1 MFTLPKSNIEL
12 RRRNPGKPSI
22 PRRVVYV
29 TEHLKAT
36 YSAITPSYTILTMAP
51 TTPTSFHKFPDLA
64 RELQNLIWKFAAR
77 KPKVLTLMVPWD
89 ESDHFELIQC
99 RSGLETACRASRHF
113 AVQPQARHQLP
124 LKHKIKYF
132 VPAVDT
138 IRIDVFALDGELN
151 STLQKISKLGIESLG
166 LPCGHG
172 KPTGILFS
180 GSHAKWFTGLKEI
193 VVIMGRTRWC
203 GEQELVA
210 VNDTNFNWN
219 PSLVKWALDYVD
231 FLRADMEKVSKKWKT
246 YQRKRVRQGKSSSDW
261 AVPSVRIAW
270 MIPMDDKFLYAL

>member
-1 MFTLPKSNIEL
+1 
-12 RRRNPGKPSI
+12 
-22 PRRVVYV
+22 
-29 TEHLKAT
+29 
-36 YSAITPSYTILTMAP
+36 MAP

-89 ESDHFELIQC
+89 KSDNFELIQC
-99 RSGLETACRASRHF
+99 RSGLETACRGSRQF
-113 AVQPQARHQLP
+113 AVQPQARRQLP

-138 IRIDVFALDGELN
+138 IRIDIFLFAIGGELN
-151 STLQKISKLGIESLG
+151 PTLRKISKLGIESLG
-166 LPCGHG
+166 LPCGQG
-172 KPTGILFS
+172 KPTGIPFS

-219 PSLVKWALDYVD
+219 PPLVKWALDYVD
-231 FLRADMEKVSKKWKT
+231 FLRADMEKVSKKWKK
-246 YQRKRVRQGKSSSDW
+246 YQRKRVRQGKSSPDW
-261 AVPSVRIAW
+261 VVPSVRIAW
-270 MIPMDDKFLYAL
+270 MMPMDDKFLYAL

>member
-1 MFTLPKSNIEL
+1 
-12 RRRNPGKPSI
+12 
-22 PRRVVYV
+22 
-29 TEHLKAT
+29 
-36 YSAITPSYTILTMAP
+36 MAAL
-51 TTPTSFHKFPDLA
+51 TSFHKFPDLPH
-64 RELQNLIWKFAAR
+64 ELQNLVWKFAAR

-89 ESDHFELIQC
+89 KGDHFELIQC
-99 RSGLETACRASRHF
+99 RSGLETACRASRRF
-113 AVQPQARHQLP
+113 AVQPQARRQLP

-138 IRIDVFALDGELN
+138 IRIDVFRFALDGELYA
-151 STLQKISKLGIESLG
+151 TLRNISKLGIESLG

-172 KPTGILFS
+172 QPAGILFS
-180 GSHAKWFTGLKEI
+180 GSHAKMFTGLKEI
-193 VVIMGRTRWC
+193 VVILGRTRWC

-261 AVPSVRIAW
+261 VVPSVRIAW
-270 MIPMDDKFLYAL
+270 MMPMDDKFLYAL